1 MFFFTTGISPPDI
14 LPYKSHFWPG
24 KHPKSKVGLWY
35 LHPVWM
41 HPRVPTVWM
50 HTRVLTVWMHPR
62 VPTVWMHPPCPH
74 CVDTPT
80 VWMHPRVP
88 TVWVHPRVPTVWMH
102 PRVLTA
108 SGVCLCKYERLGTML
123 VWEHVSCYLSS
134 LYSLPMFTVL
144 RRFTLILVSVG
155 QILILKYNSVKMV

>member
-50 HTRVLTVWMHPR
+50 HPRVLTVWMHPR
-62 VPTVWMHPPCPH
+62 VPTVMHPPCPH
-74 CVDTPT
+74 RVGAPPCPHRVGAPPCPHRVDAPPCPHCLRCLFMQIWTPGDN
-80 VWMHPRVP
+80 
-88 TVWVHPRVPTVWMH
+88 
-102 PRVLTA
+102 A
-108 SGVCLCKYERLGTML
+108 GVGACFMLSFFSLQSTDVYGAKAFHLDPGLCRTDPHTK
-123 VWEHVSCYLSS
+123 V
-134 LYSLPMFTVL
+134 
-144 RRFTLILVSVG
+144 
-155 QILILKYNSVKMV
+155 Q

>member
-50 HTRVLTVWMHPR
+50 HPRVLTVWMHPR
-62 VPTVWMHPPCPH
+62 VPTV
-74 CVDTPT
+74 
-80 VWMHPRVP
+80 
-88 TVWVHPRVPTVWMH
+88 MH